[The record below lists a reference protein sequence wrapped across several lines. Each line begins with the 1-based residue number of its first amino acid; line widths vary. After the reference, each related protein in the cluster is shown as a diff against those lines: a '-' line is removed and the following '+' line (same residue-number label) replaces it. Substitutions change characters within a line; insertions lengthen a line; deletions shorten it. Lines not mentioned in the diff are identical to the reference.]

1 MVRKTDDCDVTHY
14 LYVCTKAGGTQNA
27 ILNWP
32 DEKKV
37 IFEEEGFD
45 SDYEDTF
52 SQKDEKKPES
62 EEGSQKS
69 NNEENEDN
77 NNDADQENLAQDE
90 N

>member
-52 SQKDEKKPES
+52 S
-62 EEGSQKS
+62 
-69 NNEENEDN
+69 
-77 NNDADQENLAQDE
+77 
-90 N
+90 

>member
-1 MVRKTDDCDVTHY
+1 VSTGDSEKRMRHLKRSHLRFDVECLDMVRKTDDCDVTHY

-52 SQKDEKKPES
+52 S
-62 EEGSQKS
+62 
-69 NNEENEDN
+69 
-77 NNDADQENLAQDE
+77 
-90 N
+90 